1 MNFSLMGRIK
11 DRVVSFFKGIVEGIA
26 VAIFALL
33 MLVVVVGSFVW
44 WLMPWHRARVKAEVD
59 RLRAK
64 EKADELRRRLEEEKA
79 KRDAEAAYRETA
91 IKAKAAADLE
101 GDPVSVA
108 NEIIKGR

>member
-1 MNFSLMGRIK
+1 MEVSLIRKVK
-11 DRVVSFFKGIVEGIA
+11 DKVVSFFKGIVEGIA
-26 VAIFALL
+26 VAIFAIF
-33 MLVVVVGSFVW
+33 MLVVLVGSFVW
-44 WLMPWHRARVKAEVD
+44 WLMPWHRSRVRAEVD

-101 GDPVSVA
+101 SDPVAVA
-108 NEIIKGR
+108 NEIIKGK

>member
-1 MNFSLMGRIK
+1 MEVSLIGK
-11 DRVVSFFKGIVEGIA
+11 VKGKVVSFFKGIVEGIA

-64 EKADELRRRLEEEKA
+64 EKAEELRRRLAEETA
-79 KRDAEAAYRETA
+79 NRDAEAAYRETA

-101 GDPVSVA
+101 GDPVAVA